1 MFSWVREGFFSPAVP
16 TFKDLQKYYSETLPN
31 IIPTRDL
38 TVNLSQLTGTVDPE
52 TQVTSTPLEQSH
64 LKDVSNLS
72 GAFDKKQSDCLATG
86 NGDKFDTLSSMAS
99 NTDTSQRIR
108 CGWIY
113 NNSNFQNSQGALGTS
128 TGPIKTT
135 TKGTWMWNLH
145 AAKQKYH
152 TDICKQIQSCEDID
166 ASQFK
171 QRCGWCTTSGRAVP
185 VAGGTVAYPLGN
197 ITSCSSE
204 NLIFSSSNC
213 PKPPPVPQD
222 ATYVRTPAEVCSP
235 LQNGAMPRD
244 CMIQKV
250 KLTGCSDKGS
260 LYQALKGGSD
270 NDYLTAIYNNRA
282 YRVYQERAVIPLS
295 ATSIKTG
302 KLSASDA
309 LNEFKRVQ
317 DQAASDANTGLKWAA
332 RDLCLNAGDIDKFDF
347 CSELQDSTPGP
358 FALSCLQSAFL
369 RAGGQNSGKMYPTE
383 QTIST
388 WNSLGTWGAV
398 LRRINSLKDS
408 TKSGVRKTQQE
419 AMLSFYGI
427 QMAHAVSSSGG
438 VPNVGFVRIEGT
450 GYPSHLNMSQLVVY
464 DDKGN
469 NVSVRRPVQS
479 SQLGWGTVAS
489 TGNDG
494 DERPRGH
501 PQQVHGMGSGKDF
514 WQVQLDGPTT
524 VSSVVVYNRAD
535 CCGDRLGLGFVIKL
549 FSPQPNTVLLWTSDP
564 LNSSQVQR
572 ILTPGGTHSPKTIPL
587 AKLQEMWTK
596 AGCTRQLTEGDVYWW
611 RTTGSIEGIQN
622 DMNAYGSLTKSCS
635 GNNGQHEFCSP
646 GKCKYNAETQKC
658 INAVEQT
665 GFIPRLTWGTTPPS
679 QHNYKCDDL
688 LCPYFKDKHGSYDN
702 VPAPYRQEAEYCK
715 SRGL

>member
-1 MFSWVREGFFSPAVP
+1 MFSWIREGFFSPAVP
-16 TFKDLQKYYSETLPN
+16 TFKDLRKYYSETLPN
-31 IIPTRDL
+31 IIPTRDV
-38 TVNLSQLTGTVDPE
+38 TVNLNELTGTVDPD

-64 LKDVSNLS
+64 LKNVSNLS
-72 GAFDKKQSDCLATG
+72 GAFDKSQSNCLATG

-197 ITSCSSE
+197 ITSCSSD
-204 NLIFSSSNC
+204 NLILSSSNC
-213 PKPPPVPQD
+213 PKPAPIPQD
-222 ATYVRTPAEVCSP
+222 ATYVRTPAEVCTP

-270 NDYLTAIYNNRA
+270 NDYLSAIYNNRA

-332 RDLCLNAGDIDKFDF
+332 RDLCLKSGDIDSFDF

-358 FALSCLQSAFL
+358 FSLTCLQNAFL
-369 RAGGQNSGKMYPTE
+369 KAGGQNIGKMYPTE
-383 QTIST
+383 KTIST

-398 LRRINSLKDS
+398 LRRINELKAS
-408 TKSGVRKTQQE
+408 TKSGVRKTQEE

-438 VPNVGFVRIEGT
+438 VPNVRYVRIIGT
-450 GYPSHLNMSQLVVY
+450 GSAAHLNMSQLVVY

-469 NVSVRRPVQS
+469 NVSVRRPATS
-479 SQLGWGTVAS
+479 SELGWGTVAS
-489 TGNDG
+489 TANDG
-494 DERPRGH
+494 NERPRPH
-501 PQQVHGMGSGKDF
+501 PQQVHGMGRGDDG
-514 WQVQLDGPTT
+514 WHVQLDGPTI
-524 VSSVVVYNRAD
+524 VSSVVVYNRSD
-535 CCGDRLGLGFVIKL
+535 CCGDRMGTGYVIKL
-549 FSPQPNTVLLWTSDP
+549 YDSSFNLLWTSEP
-564 LNSSQVQR
+564 LNGSQIQR
-572 ILTPGGTHSPKTIPL
+572 ILTPGGIYSPKTIPL
-587 AKLQEMWTK
+587 ANLQKMWES
-596 AGCTRQLTEGDVYWW
+596 AGCTYKLTEGHVGWW
-611 RTTGSIEGIQN
+611 RARGQLQDIQN
-622 DMNAYGSLTKSCS
+622 DMNAYGSLTKTCS
-635 GNNGQHEFCSP
+635 GSEGQHNFCSP
-646 GKCKYNAETQKC
+646 GKCKWDANTQIC

-665 GFIPRLTWGTTPPS
+665 GFIPRVTWGSTPPANR
-679 QHNYKCDDL
+679 QAICDDL
-688 LCPYFKDKHGSYDN
+688 LCPYFKDKYGSYDN
-702 VPAPYRQEAEYCK
+702 VPATYRVEADYCK
-715 SRGL
+715 SKGL